1 MSRAKPIPPSATGEG
16 ATGEGATSEGVTGGG
31 ATAPPSGTSPSGSAS
46 PGSFGSDSSAELVRR
61 LLRTADRGVL
71 STRSARADG
80 WPYGSL
86 VMIAVDHDLSPIL
99 LLSDL
104 AEHTHN
110 LAADPRA
117 SLLVDATAGHE
128 DPLAAPRVTLMG
140 RVARIDRAAAARY
153 GAHHPGSALHAGF
166 ADFHHYRLVIERA
179 HLVAG
184 FGRIRWLEAG
194 QIAPPVPEALA
205 RDERKLLDAL
215 NGDGALIRRLAA
227 AAGAA
232 GPEGWKVVGLDR
244 DGIDLRWRDR
254 MLRLWFEQ
262 AADTAEAALAAIEPI
277 LRAHPAK
284 GPPP

>member
-1 MSRAKPIPPSATGEG
+1 MSRAKPIPPSATSG
-16 ATGEGATSEGVTGGG
+16 GATSEGVTGGG
-31 ATAPPSGTSPSGSAS
+31 ATTPPSGAAPSGSAP
-46 PGSFGSDSSAELVRR
+46 PGSFGSESSADIVRR
-61 LLRTADRGVL
+61 LVRAADRGVL

-110 LAADPRA
+110 LAADSRA

-166 ADFHHYRLVIERA
+166 ADFHYYRLAIERA

-184 FGRIRWLEAG
+184 FGRIRWLEAE
-194 QIAPPVPEALA
+194 QIVPPVPEALA

-215 NGDGALIRRLAA
+215 NGDSALIQRLAA
-227 AAGAA
+227 AAGATTV
-232 GPEGWKVVGLDR
+232 EGWKLVGFDR
-244 DGIDLRWRDR
+244 DGIDLRQRDR
-254 MLRLWFEQ
+254 MARLWFEQ
-262 AADTAEAALAAIEPI
+262 AVDTAEAALAAIEPI
-277 LRAHPAK
+277 LRRHPTK
-284 GPPP
+284 DLLP